1 MRHRVIVNHRPS
13 GITTYP
19 AALATNYYVRLQGY
33 AKELHLARLGR
44 SDKQASCFD
53 EILHIK
59 KQLLALCGTVADVEA
74 LTKQKWSRL
83 GFLRV
88 LTKPVKGNHEQIYG

>member
-13 GITTYP
+13 GMTTYP
-19 AALATNYYVRLQGY
+19 AALATTYYIRLEGE
-33 AKELHLARLGR
+33 AKELHLARLSK
-44 SDKQASCFD
+44 SDKQSSCFD
-53 EILHIK
+53 AILHTK
-59 KQLLALCGTVADVEA
+59 KQLLALCGGIEAVEKF
-74 LTKQKWSRL
+74 TKQKWSRL